1 MFASRATMIF
11 SNVPGP
17 KMVRKIKGQKIR
29 TMSGLVPLVGF
40 QQAGVACFSYAGE
53 MHLSMQC
60 NPEVVKEPELFGT
73 FFTEELEEYKRL
85 TKIKLSKEGAKD
97 ARTVT
102 ETSSLGRQMT
112 LGVDDLSGRGR
123 DIGFRRFSISFTG
136 SSKAI
141 DG

>member
-1 MFASRATMIF
+1 
-11 SNVPGP
+11 
-17 KMVRKIKGQKIR
+17 
-29 TMSGLVPLVGF
+29 
-40 QQAGVACFSYAGE
+40 
-53 MHLSMQC
+53 MQC

-112 LGVDDLSGRGR
+112 LGVDDLSGNGR